1 MNINSYYTYDPEYIE
16 LKRLESRT
24 RYESTLE
31 GIFERYGRD
40 MTEESDEVDLRTGEV
55 IVNRGHL
62 NNLQVSWFLEE
73 ETLSFSDD
81 NLENDFFENILSLVS
96 INQRETIKRKKHKE
110 NMFPQRF
117 PSKEKIFKQFGSL
130 GPSII
135 KLIES
140 QKRKRKHF
148 KKIKRVKYPE
158 RNSKELNDLKIRKIS
173 TFIPYTNSD
182 SDSHSNS
189 CDTAFKFQ
197 RIPVNISNN
206 QKKSMTMHLNDFF
219 IHNNKNTIFNSVHA
233 VRRFD
238 IIIDCPKS
246 NHTFIQNPKIGTLI
260 PKNTLETRKA
270 SIYSSHAHLFD
281 QYYNFLTNS
290 QTKPNRL
297 LNHLSLYNNLY
308 PIESLSSES
317 ASQAETKSYSTNTSI
332 EETNLEVEN
341 AHKKKIH
348 CNKLFCFTCSCL

>member
-1 MNINSYYTYDPEYIE
+1 MRISSYDRYDPEYIE
-16 LKRLESRT
+16 LKRQESRT

-62 NNLQVSWFLEE
+62 NNLRVSWFLEE

-81 NLENDFFENILSLVS
+81 NIENDFFENIMSMV
-96 INQRETIKRKKHKE
+96 TIKQKEVIKKKEHKVDKI
-110 NMFPQRF
+110 PHKF
-117 PSKEKIFKQFGSL
+117 PSKAKIFEEFGSL

-148 KKIKRVKYPE
+148 KKIRRLKCSNK
-158 RNSKELNDLKIRKIS
+158 NSSGINDLKMGGIN
-173 TFIPYTNSD
+173 TLIPYMKTNEK
-182 SDSHSNS
+182 SNS
-189 CDTAFKFQ
+189 YNKSFGYEG
-197 RIPVNISNN
+197 IPVNMTNN
-206 QKKSMTMHLNDFF
+206 EEKDMTMHLNDFF

-246 NHTFIQNPKIGTLI
+246 NQAFIENQEIRKLVPR
-260 PKNTLETRKA
+260 NTHESQKA
-270 SIYSSHAHLFD
+270 SIYSSHVHLFD

-297 LNHLSLYNNLY
+297 LNHSLVYDNLY
-308 PIESLSSES
+308 PIESFSSES
-317 ASQAETKSYSTNTSI
+317 ASQQETKSYSTNTSI